1 MARTANRAKIKVEDF
16 KFAVRNDPKKLG
28 RIEELLVLQKVI
40 QDAKRLFDNAEG
52 KPTKESKNEK

>member
-1 MARTANRAKIKVEDF
+1 VARTSGRAKIKVDDF

-28 RIEELLVLQKVI
+28 RIEELLQLQKVI

-52 KPTKESKNEK
+52 KPTKESKSEK